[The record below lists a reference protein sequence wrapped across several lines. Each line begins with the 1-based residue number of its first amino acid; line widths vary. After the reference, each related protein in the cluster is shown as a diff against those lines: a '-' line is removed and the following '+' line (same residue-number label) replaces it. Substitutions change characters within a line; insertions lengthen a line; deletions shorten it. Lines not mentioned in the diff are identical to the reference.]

1 MRYGDLY
8 KQALERARTAA
19 TTTGGKH
26 QAKRLS
32 GNLDALDRIQCMVNE
47 LRAAGAPVIIQD
59 IVAGEMD
66 EQSLTLGI
74 GDEKVGA
81 SIEHMAIKVY
91 WRGPD
96 KTPMVYHCLS
106 QSRLNA
112 LAKAIVHRA
121 IPSALIKEEEKRM
134 APPARVIRLP

>member
-19 TTTGGKH
+19 AKAGAKH
-26 QAKRLS
+26 QATRLS
-32 GNLDALDRIQCMVNE
+32 GNLDALDRLQSMVDE

-59 IVAGEMD
+59 VAAGQMD
-66 EQSLTLGI
+66 EQFLTLAI

-81 SIEHMAIKVY
+81 SIDQMAIKVY

-96 KTPMVYHCLS
+96 
-106 QSRLNA
+106 
-112 LAKAIVHRA
+112 
-121 IPSALIKEEEKRM
+121 
-134 APPARVIRLP
+134 